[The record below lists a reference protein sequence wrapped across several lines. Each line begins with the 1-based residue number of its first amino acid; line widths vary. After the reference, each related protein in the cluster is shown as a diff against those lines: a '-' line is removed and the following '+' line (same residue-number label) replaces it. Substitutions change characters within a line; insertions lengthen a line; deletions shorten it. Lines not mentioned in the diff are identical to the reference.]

1 MPVITLPTADGGL
14 QPFTWPDVAPV
25 EPAGMSRNRVAYAAA
40 HVVGRPAHPT
50 AIDWDATLKI
60 REHLW
65 DCRLGV
71 AEAMDTAQRG
81 AGLSWPQARELI
93 RRTLEAART
102 RPEALVASGCG
113 TDQLAPGPDVTLDDV
128 VAAYE
133 EQMAY
138 VEAHDG
144 RVILM
149 ASRALASAARS
160 PDDYLAVYD
169 RLLGQA
175 RERVI
180 IHWLGPMFDQALAGY
195 WGADDIDAAME
206 VAVSL
211 IQAHAKRVEGIK
223 ISLLDKS
230 KEIAMRR
237 RLPDGVRM
245 YTGDDFDF
253 AELIGGDA
261 VGHSDALLGIFD
273 AMAPAAGA
281 ALHEL
286 AVGRR
291 GRFDAIL
298 APCVPFSRHVF
309 GAPTRFYKTG
319 VVFMAWLNGHQD
331 HFAMLGGQES
341 ERSPSHLAE
350 VFRLAAAAGLLRD
363 PAMAADRMQTFC
375 RTQGIVA

>member
-1 MPVITLPTADGGL
+1 
-14 QPFTWPDVAPV
+14 
-25 EPAGMSRNRVAYAAA
+25 
-40 HVVGRPAHPT
+40 
-50 AIDWDATLKI
+50 
-60 REHLW
+60 
-65 DCRLGV
+65 
-71 AEAMDTAQRG
+71 
-81 AGLSWPQARELI
+81 
-93 RRTLEAART
+93 
-102 RPEALVASGCG
+102 
-113 TDQLAPGPDVTLDDV
+113 
-128 VAAYE
+128 
-133 EQMAY
+133 
-138 VEAHDG
+138 
-144 RVILM
+144 
-149 ASRALASAARS
+149 
-160 PDDYLAVYD
+160 
-169 RLLGQA
+169 
-175 RERVI
+175 
-180 IHWLGPMFDQALAGY
+180 
-195 WGADDIDAAME
+195 
-206 VAVSL
+206 
-211 IQAHAKRVEGIK
+211 
-223 ISLLDKS
+223 
-230 KEIAMRR
+230 
-237 RLPDGVRM
+237 M

-291 GRFDAIL
+291 DRFDAIL

-319 VVFMAWLNGHQD
+319 VVFMAWLNGHQG